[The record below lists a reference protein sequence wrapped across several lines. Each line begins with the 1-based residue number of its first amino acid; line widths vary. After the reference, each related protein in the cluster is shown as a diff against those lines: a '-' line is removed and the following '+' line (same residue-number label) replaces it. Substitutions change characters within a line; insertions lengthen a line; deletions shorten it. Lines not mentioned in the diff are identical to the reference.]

1 MAVIF
6 HSLLE
11 ELMDE
16 SHTLGRLWFADDRG
30 VPPPFSY
37 QVNFPR
43 LELVFSGDYANQIWS
58 AEQGE
63 HLLLLQPREALYIPP
78 NAWNKPDWARA
89 CSVLSLL
96 FGKRQIGFSLVS
108 KRDGEEGFFDVQ
120 KFSIPAATGR
130 AVEQMLPA
138 LDALAREPVTAPMDQ
153 WLLLALLGGTQQLLR
168 EADAGQ
174 PRGSDLFHG
183 ICIYIQENFHRPIS
197 RDSIAERFN
206 MSPGHLSRLFHDK
219 GHMRLAD
226 YITRVRLER
235 AKFMLR
241 KYHFHLA
248 QVAERCGY
256 QDVNYFCRVFR
267 QKTGLTPSQYRE
279 LSQPGPGQPGSG
291 PS

>member
-6 HSLLE
+6 HALLDELLNEAHSL
-11 ELMDE
+11 
-16 SHTLGRLWFADDRG
+16 SQVWCADGRG

-43 LELVFSGDYANQIWS
+43 LELVFSGSYANQIWA
-58 AEQGE
+58 AEAGCRSIVV
-63 HLLLLQPREALYIPP
+63 QPREALYIPP
-78 NAWNKPDWARA
+78 NAWNKPDWAQA

-108 KRDGEEGFFDVQ
+108 KHEGADGFFDVQ
-120 KFSIPAATGR
+120 KFSMPAATGR
-130 AVEQMLPA
+130 AVEQILPA
-138 LDALAREPVTAPMDQ
+138 LDALAREPLAAPMDR
-153 WLLLALLGGTQQLLR
+153 WLLLALLGGTRQLLR

-197 RDSIAERFN
+197 RDSIAERFHL
-206 MSPGHLSRLFHDK
+206 SPGHLSRLFHDK
-219 GHMRLAD
+219 GHMQLAD

-241 KYHFHLA
+241 KYRFHLA

-279 LSQPGPGQPGSG
+279 LSQPGEITPG
-291 PS
+291 